1 MNPNSPFLTARAV
14 PPAGGF
20 RFWKVCCTISSLLM
34 IDIVGLVAQEPPLAS
49 PAAPLAKVEAVPALE
64 PAPAPAA
71 AAIAPAPALSPQ
83 PVMEPTPEPRRVRQP
98 VHEYFTVFDP
108 QSTGRQKIEGKINPF
123 VAYTHL
129 GTDFGFIGTGQE
141 GIGWEV
147 GTVSI
152 TMPQGVWAGMW
163 HSLEGLGADLDQTL
177 DLAACYPP
185 FISAKFQPRIVGLE
199 LRAKGKGTLKV
210 ELKSGHQ
217 HTLWAKSLPVD
228 SPDMRTFVEEL
239 DAAKIG
245 RVKYLNWV
253 AEPGANAV
261 LDSVAFI
268 VEAPALAFDEYVFLA
283 SYAKLARCFS
293 LRTAY
298 VRDRAHIRDGYFDNV
313 PACGLF
319 ALSTALACKQGM
331 VSEKFARDLVR
342 RIEDNVSRLDTAQGL
357 LPHFVKLF
365 ENGRYGIL
373 PGTEY
378 SSVDTAIYYHAML
391 LAAEVLRD
399 EVATERVTDSIKQ
412 ISFGETM
419 VDSEGYI
426 RHGVRE
432 DRTTPLRSVW
442 RDWGGESALV
452 LAFAGMTD
460 HSPPPRMASTGRVYD
475 GTGFIAE
482 IASLFYPDFDDPTP
496 DAVTKQDWLAA
507 RKSLLT
513 RQKEYFPKH
522 SPDSAAAQHGF
533 YGLSAGE
540 ARHGLGYMVGGVDLP
555 SQSVIHPH
563 YVLMSAGLVEK
574 PADVYAVLRKM
585 EEHQLLPPWGMA
597 ENFSMEVSSYLPM
610 LSSLNASFECLGAYH
625 LMAKNRGMKD
635 EIHEASRRSRELRK
649 GAAVFYPVTAT
660 SFADSKIGKSIS
672 VR

>member
-1 MNPNSPFLTARAV
+1 MTLPFSPLLNRSARA
-14 PPAGGF
+14 AGRLFHVGG
-20 RFWKVCCTISSLLM
+20 RGLSLVL
-34 IDIVGLVAQEPPLAS
+34 IFGGEVAWVTAQEA
-49 PAAPLAKVEAVPALE
+49 
-64 PAPAPAA
+64 APAPNPPPEVASA
-71 AAIAPAPALSPQ
+71 APAEVAVAPLEKAPEA
-83 PVMEPTPEPRRVRQP
+83 PPTPEPRRVRQP

-108 QSTGRQKIEGKINPF
+108 QATGQAEKMNPF

-141 GIGWEV
+141 GLGWEV

-152 TMPQGVWAGMW
+152 HMPAGKWAGMW

-177 DLAACYPP
+177 DFTACYPS
-185 FISAKFQPRIVGLE
+185 FITSKFQPRIVGLE

-210 ELKSGHQ
+210 EIKNAHQ
-217 HTLWAKSLPVD
+217 QTLWEKPMPVD
-228 SPDMRTFVEEL
+228 SPDMRTFVEGL
-239 DAAKIG
+239 DPAQIG
-245 RVKYLNWV
+245 HAKYLNWV
-253 AEPGANAV
+253 AEPGAEAV

-313 PACGLF
+313 PTCGLF
-319 ALSTALACKQGM
+319 ALSTALAAKQGI
-331 VSEKFARDLVR
+331 VGEEFARDLIR
-342 RIEDNVSRLDTAQGL
+342 RIEDNISRLDTAHGL

-373 PGTEY
+373 PGTEF
-378 SSVDTAIYYHAML
+378 SSVDTAIYYHSML

-399 EVATERVTDSIKQ
+399 DVTTERLMGSIKQ
-412 ISFGETM
+412 MSFDETM

-442 RDWGGESALV
+442 RDWGGESVLV
-452 LAFAGMTD
+452 LALAAMTEK
-460 HSPPPRMASTGRVYD
+460 PPAARMASTGRVWD
-475 GTGFIAE
+475 GTGFITE
-482 IASLFYPDFDDPTP
+482 IQSLFYPDFDESTP

-507 RKSLLT
+507 RKTMLT
-513 RQKEYFPKH
+513 RQQEYFPKH
-522 SPDSAAAQHGF
+522 APQSLATQNGF

-540 ARHGLGYMVGGVDLP
+540 ARHGLGYMVSGVDLP
-555 SQSVIHPH
+555 SQVMIHPH
-563 YVLMSAGLVEK
+563 YVLMSACLMDK
-574 PADVYAVLRKM
+574 PADVYTVLRKM
-585 EEHQLLPPWGMA
+585 EEDQLLPPWGMA
-597 ENFSMEVSSYLPM
+597 ENFSIDMSDYLPL
-610 LSSLNASFECLGAYH
+610 LSSLNASFECVSAYH

-635 EIHEASRRSRELRK
+635 EANEASRRSHELRK
-649 GAAVFYPVTAT
+649 GASVFYPVTAT
-660 SFADSKIGKSIS
+660 SFADSKAGNPEAA
-672 VR
+672 R

>member
-1 MNPNSPFLTARAV
+1 MPLIFFPRLDRPVKMAACLFQQGLLCLGISFFRANV
-14 PPAGGF
+14 SAQD
-20 RFWKVCCTISSLLM
+20 TQTT
-34 IDIVGLVAQEPPLAS
+34 VAL
-49 PAAPLAKVEAVPALE
+49 
-64 PAPAPAA
+64 PAPPPAA
-71 AAIAPAPALSPQ
+71 ALVTPAP
-83 PVMEPTPEPRRVRQP
+83 EPPPAPEPRRVRQP

-108 QSTGRQKIEGKINPF
+108 QSTGKAEKMNPF

-129 GTDFGFIGTGQE
+129 GTDFGFIGTGQD

-152 TMPQGVWAGMW
+152 HMPAGLWAGMW

-177 DLAACYPP
+177 DFTACYPS
-185 FISAKFQPRIVGLE
+185 FIAPKFQPRIVGLE

-210 ELKSGHQ
+210 EIKNAHQ
-217 HTLWAKSLPVD
+217 QTLWEKPMAVD

-239 DAAKIG
+239 DATKIG
-245 RVKYLNWV
+245 HAKYLNWV
-253 AEPGANAV
+253 AEPGAEVA
-261 LDSVAFI
+261 LDSLAFI

-293 LRTAY
+293 QRTAY

-313 PACGLF
+313 PTCGLF
-319 ALSTALACKQGM
+319 ALSTALAAKQGI
-331 VSEKFARDLVR
+331 VSEDFARDLLR
-342 RIEDNVSRLDTAQGL
+342 RIEDNISRLDTAHGL

-365 ENGRYGIL
+365 ENGRYSIL

-378 SSVDTAIYYHAML
+378 SSVDTAIYYHGML

-399 EVATERVTDSIKQ
+399 EVTTGRLRDALHRM
-412 ISFGETM
+412 SFDENL

-426 RHGVRE
+426 RHGIRE

-452 LAFAGMTD
+452 LAMAAMTEKA
-460 HSPPPRMASTGRVYD
+460 PAARMASTGRVWD

-482 IASLFYPDFDDPTP
+482 IQSLFYPDFDDATP

-507 RKSLLT
+507 RKTMLG
-513 RQKEYFPKH
+513 RQQGYFPQH
-522 SPDSAAAQHGF
+522 APQSAAAQHGF

-555 SQSVIHPH
+555 SQTMIHPH
-563 YVLMSAGLVEK
+563 YVLMSGCLAEQ

-585 EEHQLLPPWGMA
+585 EEHELLPPWGLA
-597 ENFSMEVSSYLPM
+597 ENFSIDMSDYLPL

-625 LMAKNRGMKD
+625 LLAKNRGMKD
-635 EIHEASRRSRELRK
+635 EINEASHRSHELRK
-649 GAAVFYPVTAT
+649 GVSIFYPVTAT
-660 SFADSKIGKSIS
+660 SFAESKTGNSEAT
-672 VR
+672 R